1 MASFEKQLNDYRKQ
15 LTKLVPNTEQK
26 RKANKAGAEVY
37 QKRLAEVTKAKHYSN
52 KKDEKYGH
60 MADHIEISDKN
71 SDGVA
76 DGSAT
81 VGWQNRY
88 HAMNAMRLNDG
99 TVHIKADHFVDLTRE
114 ESNDAV
120 VAAQAKALGFKK
132 GG

>member
-60 MADHIEISDKN
+60 VADHIEISDKN